1 MRLEIDNGYFIE
13 MSENVNIG
21 DTLIVTTSYG
31 RFKGEVYKLNKMA
44 NNDFSLKLIKVYDV
58 EKVRVLELKI
68 IF

>member
-1 MRLEIDNGYFIE
+1 

-58 EKVRVLELKI
+58 EKV
-68 IF
+68 